1 MKDYENLN
9 DLGIILLTIY
19 IENGIIFGSKPLRFF
34 YYKLENGYFWI
45 WRDEI
50 ESNLFYWFI
59 EKSNYF
65 KFVKW

>member
-45 WRDEI
+45 
-50 ESNLFYWFI
+50 
-59 EKSNYF
+59 
-65 KFVKW
+65 